1 MSRGLSVRIRPAT
14 RIDIP
19 GIVDVTLSSV
29 SDEELVGFG
38 GPNAESPYRDV
49 ARLSAAWHDPNRVDS
64 VDIFVAETEGR
75 VVGVVTVEDRGP
87 ELELVDIDV
96 TRPHQGQGIGTR
108 LVDFVE
114 RAARASGKSTVTL
127 GTSRNARGVP
137 WKSLPWWLARGYTV
151 TGEEENDWTRS
162 IGPGTREIR
171 MRKGL
176 AQKTNPM

>member
-1 MSRGLSVRIRPAT
+1 MPSGLSVRIRAAT

-19 GIVDVTLSSV
+19 GIVDVALSSV

-49 ARLSAAWHDPNRVDS
+49 TRLSAAWRDPNRVDS

-75 VVGVVTVEDRGP
+75 VVGVATVEDRGP

-96 TRPHQGQGIGTR
+96 TKSCQGQGIGTN
-108 LVDFVE
+108 LVEFVE
-114 RAARASGKSTVTL
+114 KAARTSGKSAVTL
-127 GTSRNARGVP
+127 GTSRNAEGVP
-137 WKSLPWWLARGYTV
+137 WKSLPWWLARGFTV
-151 TGEEENDWTRS
+151 TGEEENNWTRS

-171 MRKGL
+171 MRKDL
-176 AQKTNPM
+176 TQRTDPM